1 MTKPTHIDISIA
13 ELAEVSGAAAA
24 DPWSTLTNQQAHC
37 IFPPNP
43 NSLDEPS
50 SAVAN
55 RVVDCQAR
63 GVLSKD
69 KALDLL
75 R

>member
-1 MTKPTHIDISIA
+1 MTTTTKNDISTT
-13 ELAEVSGAAAA
+13 ELAGVAGGAA
-24 DPWSTLTNQQAHC
+24 DPWSTLTNREAHC

-43 NSLDEPS
+43 NSIEEPS
-50 SAVAN
+50 SAIAD

-63 GVLSKD
+63 GVLTKD

>member
-1 MTKPTHIDISIA
+1 MNKPMHVEIA
-13 ELAEVSGAAAA
+13 LSELAEVAGGA
-24 DPWSTLTNQQAHC
+24 DPWNTLTNKEAHC

-43 NSLDEPS
+43 NSIDEPS
-50 SAVAN
+50 SAIAD

>member
-1 MTKPTHIDISIA
+1 MTKPTTDVDISIA
-13 ELAEVSGAAAA
+13 ELADVAGGA
-24 DPWSTLTNQQAHC
+24 DPWSTLTNREAHC

-43 NSLDEPS
+43 NSIDEPG
-50 SAVAN
+50 SAIAS
-55 RVVDCQAR
+55 RIVDCQAR
-63 GVLSKD
+63 GVLTKD

>member
-1 MTKPTHIDISIA
+1 MNKPTHVEVSIA
-13 ELAEVSGAAAA
+13 ELAVVAGGA
-24 DPWSTLTNQQAHC
+24 DPWNTLTDREAHC

-43 NSLDEPS
+43 HSLEEPS
-50 SAVAN
+50 SAIAD
-55 RVVDCQAR
+55 RVVDCQGR